1 MTVGGCGVVTVT
13 LTELFGRTLSGVVL
27 LLPPHSHISLPTHP
41 AHAAHTA
48 NMSKPCWMKPTDTVQ
63 TYNKNGKQQVKGK
76 ERKERIFI

>member
-41 AHAAHTA
+41 AHATSHTEH
-48 NMSKPCWMKPTDTVQ
+48 VQ
-63 TYNKNGKQQVKGK
+63 TMLD
-76 ERKERIFI
+76 EAD